1 MTMDRGPPIIGTRA
15 SDHGPLVL
23 EPWIHWTGVL
33 LGEGNKGEHLKGP
46 QMLAPRQSG
55 RLGPGRRQV
64 QV

>member
-1 MTMDRGPPIIGTRA
+1 MRLGYRPFSIRVVDSFGT
-15 SDHGPLVL
+15 GFV
-23 EPWIHWTGVL
+23 WV
-33 LGEGNKGEHLKGP
+33 GNKGEQLKGP